1 MIFNKIDA
9 LTNDEFI
16 SVINN
21 SSCYTDVLKKC
32 GYDAYGSSQYNMIIK
47 ERMLKLGLSFKKENE
62 NYYNNKNNKSIP
74 LNNILVKNSNYS
86 RTHLKERLIK
96 SGIKEYK
103 CECCGISEWQGKTIA
118 LELHHIN
125 GINNDNRLENL
136 QILCPN
142 CHSQTITFSGRK
154 GKGRQRLLEATNLE
168 PEIKKEIIDTVK
180 ALGIVNAR
188 KKLPYRN
195 SLINRV
201 IKLNSEKI
209 VMIDLNNNEL
219 TFPSVMAAAE
229 YMFNELH
236 LGKNVETLRVGISKC
251 CNNKQ
256 VSVANG
262 YKFYKRSNKE

>member
-1 MIFNKIDA
+1 MLFNKIDA

-32 GYDAYGSSQYNMIIK
+32 GYEAYGSSQYNMIIK

-62 NYYNNKNNKSIP
+62 NYYNNKSIP
-74 LNNILVKNSNYS
+74 LNNILVKNSNYN

-142 CHSQTITFSGRK
+142 CHSQTITFSSRK
-154 GKGRQRLLEATNLE
+154 G
-168 PEIKKEIIDTVK
+168 EIKKEIIDTVK